1 MFITVTRSGKDKKN
15 AYVRLMEAY
24 RDADGKKKSRVIKN
38 YGRLDDLLAEDPLA
52 LDKLKKKYSDERNAK
67 KQAIAKERLES
78 AMRVIER
85 SAKPEPARFLLNF
98 NPALHY
104 GHYAVRS
111 IWDNDLGLVQW
122 VSCKDKRSGEF

>member
-15 AYVRLMEAY
+15 AYIRLMEAY

-67 KQAIAKERLES
+67 K
-78 AMRVIER
+78 
-85 SAKPEPARFLLNF
+85 
-98 NPALHY
+98 
-104 GHYAVRS
+104 
-111 IWDNDLGLVQW
+111 
-122 VSCKDKRSGEF
+122 